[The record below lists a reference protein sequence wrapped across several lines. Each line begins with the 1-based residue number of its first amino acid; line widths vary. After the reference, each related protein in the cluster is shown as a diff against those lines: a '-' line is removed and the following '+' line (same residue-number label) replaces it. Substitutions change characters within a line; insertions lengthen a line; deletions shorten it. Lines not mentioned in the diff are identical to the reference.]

1 MQLCTGHD
9 FHWVE
14 PGFSGHAGQA
24 KRAELVGDF
33 AAAMT
38 AVVVAVNAKDILC
51 DGGQEPLVVTS

>member
-33 AAAMT
+33 T
-38 AVVVAVNAKDILC
+38 AIMAGVNVEDILR
-51 DGGQEPLVVTS
+51 GVGQGP